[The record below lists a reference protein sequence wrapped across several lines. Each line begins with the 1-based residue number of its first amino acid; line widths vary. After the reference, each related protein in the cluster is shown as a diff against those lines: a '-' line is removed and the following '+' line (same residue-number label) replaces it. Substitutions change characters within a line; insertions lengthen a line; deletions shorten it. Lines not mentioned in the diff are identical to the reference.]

1 MEWRAG
7 KTVRLTEELIWKAK
21 NTAKD
26 ATHFP
31 MDPHTMVCGKTIR
44 LVVKAHTSG
53 LMGECTRAIG

>member
-1 MEWRAG
+1 MEWKAG
-7 KTVRLTEELIWKAK
+7 KMDRHTREFIWKVK

-26 ATHFP
+26 ATHFL
-31 MDPHTMVCGKTIR
+31 MDPHTMACGKTIR